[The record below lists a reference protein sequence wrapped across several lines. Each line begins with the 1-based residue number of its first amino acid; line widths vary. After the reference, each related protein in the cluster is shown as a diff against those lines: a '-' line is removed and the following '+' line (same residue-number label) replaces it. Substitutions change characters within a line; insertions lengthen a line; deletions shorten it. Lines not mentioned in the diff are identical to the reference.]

1 MNEVLLDTDT
11 LSFFLRNVP
20 NVMAEANT
28 YLKSHK
34 GFTFSVITN
43 FEILRGLKIK
53 NAQRQIKTFQL
64 IRQQSREI
72 NLSDDIIIRAADIY
86 ADLYKL
92 GLLILDADILIA
104 ATALENNLPIVTNN
118 ECHFRRISGLEIL
131 NWKK

>member
-20 NVMAEANT
+20 KVMAEANN
-28 YLKSHK
+28 YLKFHK
-34 GFTFSVITN
+34 GFTFSVIMN

-64 IRQQSREI
+64 IRQHSREI
-72 NLSDDIIIRAADIY
+72 NLSDDIVIRAADIY
-86 ADLYKL
+86 ADLYKR

-104 ATALENNLPIVTNN
+104 ATALENNLAVITNN
-118 ECHFRRISGLEIL
+118 EAIL
-131 NWKK
+131 IELQVYRF